1 MIVQKIQSPK
11 SKAAVVVMRLD
22 TMSVSRIRHCGRTRR
37 DCVSVWRYHDHKKKT
52 RKKKRKKN
60 KNGC

>member
-11 SKAAVVVMRLD
+11 SKAAVAVMRLD

-37 DCVSVWRYHDHKKKT
+37 DYLCERVSRS
-52 RKKKRKKN
+52 
-60 KNGC
+60 